1 MAEYA
6 GFQEREGT
14 DFAGSINDLATKV
27 SGLETKVKEVR
38 ASDKKLMTDNDALL
52 DAHKPFNFTGSTDFN
67 AKAAVTIRQSMY
79 DLNKKL
85 NNREISPADYRLAMQ
100 NIKTDWQTHIDLF
113 KTNDDRMLEEKK
125 RLEPGPDGLTPIA
138 SGQEIWG
145 YDQLNKFWTQL
156 ENKKMFVGPNGKLA
170 SAETDAEGKIVEGTI
185 YDITSQANVNNI
197 ANNRLNLR
205 DNVSKDVKALGDFSE
220 FTINA
225 DGSTKD
231 ISAIEADPAFQTY
244 KEQIMGKYINNQN
257 PSVIGGILV
266 DNSNGGFRYYGT
278 ESEKKQIIQD
288 AIAANKLISKPKDE
302 ATLVKETEA
311 KLIKMEQATN
321 GVWTPVITK
330 ELRDE
335 AAKIVSNEI
344 MSQIGYDEKGTG
356 RKVQQNRDKS
366 LTPQQAA
373 AADEKRNVNK
383 YVYESSANAFL
394 DTPRYDGLDTD
405 NYSFT
410 QYTAPDGFKHVVVT
424 PYKTIDGIKTLDK
437 KSKIDVVDPKKL
449 TFYVKNKRGTN
460 RFTEVNYDDGMKVW
474 TKEGGEL
481 LYEFPEENK
490 KVDTKTAG
498 TVAPTKKP
506 VYTAA
511 QEANIKATIKANPGA
526 TREQAAKA
534 LGY

>member
-138 SGQEIWG
+138 SGKEIWG

-170 SAETDAEGKIVEGTI
+170 TAETDAEGKIVEGTI

-197 ANNRLNLR
+197 ADNRLNLR
-205 DNVSKDVKALGDFSE
+205 DNVTKDVKALGDYSV
-220 FTINA
+220 FTINP

-278 ESEKKQIIQD
+278 ESEKEQIIKD

-302 ATLVKETEA
+302 ATLIKETEA

-356 RKVQQNRDKS
+356 VKVKSGGGGGLTEKQQNDKTNQENYTYDVYVGAANGFKNGNFS
-366 LTPQQAA
+366 AYNTDLYYFDRKIDDAGKPYMNIYSRKNVKNIETKVEGGTVKPLAKNIYNPEQVTLYLRNDTGATPPTPN
-373 AADEKRNVNK
+373 DYRVGKEIYKNRNGNYFFDYKETYEKPVEAKKVVAVKTSKPVVNK
-383 YVYESSANAFL
+383 NSK
-394 DTPRYDGLDTD
+394 GL
-405 NYSFT
+405 
-410 QYTAPDGFKHVVVT
+410 G
-424 PYKTIDGIKTLDK
+424 
-437 KSKIDVVDPKKL
+437 SK
-449 TFYVKNKRGTN
+449 
-460 RFTEVNYDDGMKVW
+460 W
-474 TKEGGEL
+474 
-481 LYEFPEENK
+481 
-490 KVDTKTAG
+490 
-498 TVAPTKKP
+498 
-506 VYTAA
+506 
-511 QEANIKATIKANPGA
+511 
-526 TREQAAKA
+526 
-534 LGY
+534 

>member
-14 DFAGSINDLATKV
+14 DFAKSINDLSTVV
-27 SGLETKVKEVR
+27 SGLEKKVKDVR
-38 ASDKKLMTDNDALL
+38 ISDKKLMTDNDALL
-52 DAHKPFNFTGSTDFN
+52 SAHKPFNFTGSTDFN
-67 AKAAVTIRQSMY
+67 AKATVTIRQSMY
-79 DLNKKL
+79 ELNRKL

-156 ENKKMFVGPNGKLA
+156 ESKKMFVGPNGKLA
-170 SAETDAEGKIVEGTI
+170 TAETDAEGKIVEGTI

-205 DNVSKDVKALGDFSE
+205 DNISKDVKALGDYSV
-220 FTINA
+220 FTINP

-231 ISAIEADPAFQTY
+231 ISAIEMDKDFKTY

-278 ESEKKQIIQD
+278 ENEKTQIIQD
-288 AIAANKLISKPKDE
+288 AIAANKLISEPKDE
-302 ATLVKETEA
+302 AALIKETEA

-335 AAKIVSNEI
+335 AGKIVSNEI
-344 MSQIGYDEKGTG
+344 MSQLGYDEKGTG
-356 RKVQQNRDKS
+356 KKVQPNRGLTAAQRGKEDEKRKRSVDVYRATTGLMNTGNTDGFDTDKYYFEQKVDGNGEPFVNIYKRQFYKGEDVTEENVKDKS
-366 LTPQQAA
+366 LKRIKYTYDPSQLSPYLSYDQGSTPYAPY
-373 AADEKRNVNK
+373 D
-383 YVYESSANAFL
+383 YESGNTIWVEEMGQPSLFEKKKKK
-394 DTPRYDGLDTD
+394 TP
-405 NYSFT
+405 
-410 QYTAPDGFKHVVVT
+410 V
-424 PYKTIDGIKTLDK
+424 
-437 KSKIDVVDPKKL
+437 KSSKP
-449 TFYVKNKRGTN
+449 
-460 RFTEVNYDDGMKVW
+460 
-474 TKEGGEL
+474 
-481 LYEFPEENK
+481 
-490 KVDTKTAG
+490 AG
-498 TVAPTKKP
+498 TVRGKKDS
-506 VYTAA
+506 
-511 QEANIKATIKANPGA
+511 K
-526 TREQAAKA
+526 
-534 LGY
+534 L

>member
-14 DFAGSINDLATKV
+14 DFAKSINSLATTV

-67 AKAAVTIRQSMY
+67 AKATVTIRQSMY
-79 DLNKKL
+79 ELNKKL

-125 RLEPGPDGLTPIA
+125 RLEPGPDGQTPIA

-170 SAETDAEGKIVEGTI
+170 TAETDAEGKIVEGTI

-220 FTINA
+220 FTINP

-231 ISAIEADPAFQTY
+231 ISAIEADPKFQTY

-278 ESEKKQIIQD
+278 ENEKKQIIQD

-302 ATLVKETEA
+302 ATLIKETEA

-335 AAKIVSNEI
+335 AAIIVSNEI

-356 RKVQQNRDKS
+356 KKVQQNRDKS
-366 LTPQQAA
+366 LTEDQQ
-373 AADEKRNVNK
+373 NK
-383 YVYESSANAFL
+383 KKNQEDLNYDVYVGATNAFVNGDFSAWDTDTYLFKRGLKAKGKPYILVYQRNKPGESDLVTQALIDKGNLQPITTLKLPNLAPPYLRL
-394 DTPRYDGLDTD
+394 DTGTTPYAAKNYYDGKELFQQRNGRLNFSTD
-405 NYSFT
+405 
-410 QYTAPDGFKHVVVT
+410 
-424 PYKTIDGIKTLDK
+424 
-437 KSKIDVVDPKKL
+437 KSYGSSQSNPPANKPKKN
-449 TFYVKNKRGTN
+449 NKGVGSKYN
-460 RFTEVNYDDGMKVW
+460 LK
-474 TKEGGEL
+474 
-481 LYEFPEENK
+481 
-490 KVDTKTAG
+490 
-498 TVAPTKKP
+498 
-506 VYTAA
+506 
-511 QEANIKATIKANPGA
+511 
-526 TREQAAKA
+526 
-534 LGY
+534 

>member
-52 DAHKPFNFTGSTDFN
+52 NAHKPFNFTGSNDFN

-79 DLNKKL
+79 ELNKKL

-125 RLEPGPDGLTPIA
+125 RLEPGPDGQTPIA
-138 SGQEIWG
+138 SGKEIWG

-170 SAETDAEGKIVEGTI
+170 SAETDAEGKIIEGTI

-197 ANNRLNLR
+197 ADNRLNLR
-205 DNVSKDVKALGDFSE
+205 DNISKDVKALGGFSQ
-220 FTINA
+220 FTINP

-231 ISAIEADPAFQTY
+231 ISAIEMDEDFNTY

-278 ESEKKQIIQD
+278 ENEKKQIIQD
-288 AIAANKLISKPKDE
+288 AIAANKLVSKPKDE
-302 ATLVKETEA
+302 AILIKETEA

-344 MSQIGYDEKGTG
+344 MSQLGYDEKGTG
-356 RKVQQNRDKS
+356 KKVQQNRDKG
-366 LTPQQAA
+366 LTEQQAKA
-373 AADEKRNVNK
+373 AEEKRNANK

-394 DTPRYDGLDTD
+394 PTPRYDGLDTD
-405 NYSFT
+405 NYSFRT
-410 QYTAPDGFKHVVVT
+410 YTAPDGYRHVVVT
-424 PYKTIDGIKTLDK
+424 PYMSLKGV
-437 KSKIDVVDPKKL
+437 KSPDAERAVDIVDPKKM
-449 TFYVKNKRGTN
+449 TSYIKNKTGT
-460 RFTEVNYDDGMKVW
+460 TKYQEYQYDEGRVIWVD
-474 TKEGGEL
+474 KEGNEPI
-481 LYEFPEENK
+481 YKFPEKK
-490 KVDTKTAG
+490 KVEAKKKKVEAKKKEVKTKVV
-498 TVAPTKKP
+498 TVKGKKDS
-506 VYTAA
+506 
-511 QEANIKATIKANPGA
+511 K
-526 TREQAAKA
+526 
-534 LGY
+534 L

>member
-14 DFAGSINDLATKV
+14 DFAGSINALSEKV
-27 SGLETKVKEVR
+27 SGLESKVKEVR

-138 SGQEIWG
+138 SGKEIWG

-170 SAETDAEGKIVEGTI
+170 TAETDAEGKIVEGTI

-197 ANNRLNLR
+197 ADNRLNLR
-205 DNVSKDVKALGDFSE
+205 DNVTKDVKALGDYSV

-302 ATLVKETEA
+302 AILVKETEA

-356 RKVQQNRDKS
+356 KKVQSGRGGG
-366 LTPQQAA
+366 LTEQQAA
-373 AADEKRNVNK
+373 AAEEKRNVNK

-394 DTPRYDGLDTD
+394 PTPRYDGLDTD
-405 NYSFT
+405 NYSFRT
-410 QYTAPDGFKHVVVT
+410 YTAPDGFRHVIAT
-424 PYKTIDGIKTLDK
+424 PYMTMDGVKTPDTKRAVDI
-437 KSKIDVVDPKKL
+437 VDPKAM
-449 TFYVKNKRGTN
+449 TAYVKNKTGT
-460 RFTEVNYDDGMKVW
+460 TKYSGANYD
-474 TKEGGEL
+474 EGRGIWVNEEGNAPI
-481 LYEFPEENK
+481 YTFPEKKKNETVNK
-490 KVDTKTAG
+490 PKNNNKGVGSK
-498 TVAPTKKP
+498 
-506 VYTAA
+506 Y
-511 QEANIKATIKANPGA
+511 N
-526 TREQAAKA
+526 
-534 LGY
+534 

>member
-14 DFAGSINDLATKV
+14 DFAGSINALSEKV
-27 SGLETKVKEVR
+27 SGLESKVKEVR
-38 ASDKKLMTDNDALL
+38 ASDKKLLTDNDALL

-138 SGQEIWG
+138 SGKEIWG

-170 SAETDAEGKIVEGTI
+170 TAETDAEGKIVEGTI

-197 ANNRLNLR
+197 ADNRLNLR
-205 DNVSKDVKALGDFSE
+205 DNVTKDVKALGDYSV
-220 FTINA
+220 FTINP

-302 ATLVKETEA
+302 AILVKETEA

-330 ELRDE
+330 ELREE

-356 RKVQQNRDKS
+356 KKVQSNRGGLTAAQRGKEDEKRKRSVDVYRATTSLINTGNTDGFDTDKYYFEKKVDGNGEPYVNVYKRQFYKGEDITEESVKDKS
-366 LTPQQAA
+366 LKRIKYTYDPSQLSPYLSYDQGSTPYAPY
-373 AADEKRNVNK
+373 D
-383 YVYESSANAFL
+383 YESGN
-394 DTPRYDGLDTD
+394 
-405 NYSFT
+405 
-410 QYTAPDGFKHVVVT
+410 
-424 PYKTIDGIKTLDK
+424 TIWVEEMGQPSLFEK
-437 KSKIDVVDPKKL
+437 KKK
-449 TFYVKNKRGTN
+449 NS
-460 RFTEVNYDDGMKVW
+460 
-474 TKEGGEL
+474 
-481 LYEFPEENK
+481 PASK
-490 KVDTKTAG
+490 KVA
-498 TVAPTKKP
+498 TKKKGNSDP
-506 VYTAA
+506 
-511 QEANIKATIKANPGA
+511 
-526 TREQAAKA
+526 
-534 LGY
+534 LGLGL